1 MFYLEHSCHCSI
13 KLRWNHNGDISA
25 QTLAQ
30 KCPQLPQKVS
40 EVWWKWHATTCL
52 AAVFRAH
59 TNSTANARRGDVGI
73 ACQRLRLKSHSWG
86 FYGRT
91 ASLSHL
97 PPRQQHCKPPR
108 RDDGQIV
115 KPASVHRQI
124 HRDYSAA
131 VTPLCCDGWERM
143 QGPCDRAYTSLSLTS
158 THSWSYTERTEGFFL
173 NMAVTSGLI
182 SLLSPLPPSL
192 TLSNS
197 LSLALLSFS
206 AEVGWIP
213 AQAEEI
219 MQQHPI
225 FRPCLIIWASPLH
238 SAALASA
245 RSITGCMCYFIFFL
259 LDLIV
264 VKERTGFLF
273 PVTSLPMLVVF
284 RAAWERERP
293 LWNEHVLMNILSPLY
308 ARNLY

>member
-1 MFYLEHSCHCSI
+1 ML
-13 KLRWNHNGDISA
+13 
-25 QTLAQ
+25 
-30 KCPQLPQKVS
+30 
-40 EVWWKWHATTCL
+40 WWMGKDAGAMWPSLHL
-52 AAVFRAH
+52 
-59 TNSTANARRGDVGI
+59 
-73 ACQRLRLKSHSWG
+73 
-86 FYGRT
+86 
-91 ASLSHL
+91 SLSHKHTL
-97 PPRQQHCKPPR
+97 L
-108 RDDGQIV
+108 I
-115 KPASVHRQI
+115 I
-124 HRDYSAA
+124 HRKNWGIFSKYGRNLWPHLSA
-131 VTPLCCDGWERM
+131 
-143 QGPCDRAYTSLSLTS
+143 LS
-158 THSWSYTERTEGFFL
+158 
-173 NMAVTSGLI
+173 
-182 SLLSPLPPSL
+182 SPPPSL